1 MIKALYPGSF
11 DPVTM
16 GHMDIIRR
24 ASSICDLLYV
34 GVAVNFNKKP
44 AFTAGERVRFL
55 EASLEGFKNVKVIS
69 FDKLLVDVARELGTQ
84 VIVKGLRAI
93 SDYEYE
99 LQMAHIN
106 YKLAPDIETVFL
118 AASTRYS
125 YLSSSLV
132 KEVAGLGGCVK
143 DLIPPKVHDDIVRQ
157 LSKSHR

>member
-24 ASSICDLLYV
+24 ASSIFDLLYV
-34 GVAVNFNKKP
+34 GVAANSNKKP
-44 AFTAGERVRFL
+44 AFDAGERVDFL
-55 EASLEGFKNVKVIS
+55 HAAVEGIENVQVIS
-69 FDKLLVDVARELGTQ
+69 FDRLLVDVARELGTQ
-84 VIVKGLRAI
+84 VIVKGLRAV

-143 DLIPPKVHDDIVRQ
+143 DLVPPVVHDDIVRQ
-157 LSKSHR
+157 LSRPHR